1 MSKFF
6 QSEMVRG
13 DLQEMAEMQQFCMRS
28 MMSFPVLSL
37 EKQLQYFEVLEVLIE
52 KQKVFYTR
60 LTLSDDEEAKDMVR
74 SMKDSAVL
82 LGAEEN
88 EDLNVMFNSLHDRV
102 QSLKKEAK
110 SRLEQG
116 G

>member
-1 MSKFF
+1 MSNFF

-37 EKQLQYFEVLEVLIE
+37 DKQLQYFEVLETLIE
-52 KQKVFYTR
+52 IQKVFYTR
-60 LTLSDDEEAKDMVR
+60 LTLSDDEEAKHMVQ
-74 SMKDSAVL
+74 SMKDSVVL

-88 EDLNVMFNSLHDRV
+88 EDINEMFNTLQTRV
-102 QSLKKEAK
+102 EALKKEAK

>member
-1 MSKFF
+1 MSNFF

-28 MMSFPVLSL
+28 MMTFPVLSL
-37 EKQLQYFEVLEVLIE
+37 DKQFQYFEVLETLIE
-52 KQKVFYTR
+52 KQKVFYVR
-60 LTLSDDEEAKDMVR
+60 LTLSDDEEAKDMVQ

-88 EDLNVMFNSLHDRV
+88 EDLNVMFNSLQTRV
-102 QSLKKEAK
+102 RALKKEAK
-110 SRLEQG
+110 SRMEQDG
-116 G
+116 